1 MDVSEAISARRSI
14 RRFKDT
20 PLADE
25 VVEKILQSG
34 TLAPSGK
41 NRQPWRFYVVSGG
54 PKKAEMVSILRAALQ
69 RMAAEGHN
77 MRWPEHSV
85 DIIERAPVTVF
96 VCNPEGQRP
105 WFAHANDQ
113 AIMQVVDTQ
122 SVGASIQNMLLA
134 AQAEGVGS
142 LWICDVFIAYDVL
155 CDWLGEK
162 GELIAAISF
171 GYADEAP
178 AARPRKPLSDVTVW
192 VK

>member
-1 MDVSEAISARRSI
+1 MDVYEAISARRSI
-14 RRFKDT
+14 RRFKDE

-25 VVEKILQSG
+25 VVEKILQAG
-34 TLAPSGK
+34 ILAPSGK

-54 PKKAEMVSILRAALQ
+54 PKKAEMVGILRAALQ
-69 RMAAEGHN
+69 RLSAEGHN

-85 DIIERAPVTVF
+85 DIMERAPVTVF

-105 WFAHANDQ
+105 WFAHGSDQ
-113 AIMQVVDTQ
+113 AMMQVVDTQ
-122 SVGASIQNMLLA
+122 SVEAAIQNMLLV

-142 LWICDVFIAYDVL
+142 LWICDVFIAYDDL

-178 AARPRKPLSDVTVW
+178 AARPRKPLSDVAVW